1 MCKDKF
7 LKIPSNSFERIPL
20 YLSVLKN
27 LESKNVKYISSSE
40 LSKTLNENASV
51 IKKDLSFLTT
61 KEGKPKVGYEVKQLI
76 CDIEEVLGFKHSMKA
91 IIVGIGTLGTSLLK
105 YTGFEE
111 KGLNIVA
118 GFDVN
123 KNIIGSTINGKM
135 IYHSNE
141 IKSFVSGKD
150 IKFGIITTP
159 AAFAQETANALV
171 ECGIQAIWNFT
182 PSHLEIPKDIVVRNE
197 NLATS
202 FAILS
207 QKLQEKLME
216 DSNGK
221 E

>member
-1 MCKDKF
+1 MGKQCDGT
-7 LKIPSNSFERIPL
+7 
-20 YLSVLKN
+20 VC
-27 LESKNVKYISSSE
+27 V
-40 LSKTLNENASV
+40 
-51 IKKDLSFLTT
+51 TT
-61 KEGKPKVGYEVKQLI
+61 
-76 CDIEEVLGFKHSMKA
+76 
-91 IIVGIGTLGTSLLK
+91 
-105 YTGFEE
+105 
-111 KGLNIVA
+111 
-118 GFDVN
+118 
-123 KNIIGSTINGKM
+123 
-135 IYHSNE
+135 
-141 IKSFVSGKD
+141 FVFGKD

-159 AAFAQETANALV
+159 AEFAQETANSLV